1 MENPWSYSLPP
12 GLILLENF
20 IEVEEELAL
29 LECVCFNET
38 EDVGKYLDV
47 PSLISS
53 RNLTTAVLGS
63 TLKHRAV
70 QHYGY
75 EFLYGSNN
83 VDVNHPLER
92 KIPSQCDFLW
102 PRLRGRH
109 IDLQI
114 SEPDQLTVNRYQPGQ
129 GIPPHV
135 DTHSAFLDPIMS
147 LSLGSDVV
155 MEFRNG
161 RGPIV
166 NCWVPRRSLLI
177 MSKESRYGWTHGITP
192 RKIDVINVV
201 GSGLSARHRDVRV
214 SLTFRTLKRD
224 PCTACGFP
232 ILCDTFK
239 EQMALKQSS
248 EPVNAAKLEA
258 ENVHRVYDVIA
269 NHFSETRHSPW
280 PQVEEFVRSFELGA
294 VLVDV
299 GCGNGKYLSLNDDIW
314 KVRNVV

>member
-1 MENPWSYSLPP
+1 MKA
-12 GLILLENF
+12 NF
-20 IEVEEELAL
+20 IP
-29 LECVCFNET
+29 
-38 EDVGKYLDV
+38 D
-47 PSLISS
+47 
-53 RNLTTAVLGS
+53 LGS

-83 VDVNHPLER
+83 VDINHPLER

-102 PRLRGRH
+102 PRLRGRLV
-109 IDLQI
+109 DLQI

-192 RKIDVINVV
+192 RKIDVTNVV
-201 GSGLSARHRDVRV
+201 GAGLSARYRDVRV
-214 SLTFRTLKRD
+214 SLTFRTLKRE
-224 PCTACGFP
+224 PCRSCGFP
-232 ILCDTFK
+232 KLCDTFK
-239 EQMALKQSS
+239 EQMALTHTS

-280 PQVEEFVRSFELGA
+280 PQVEEFVQSFKLGA
-294 VLVDV
+294 VLIDV
-299 GCGNGKYLSLNDDIW
+299 GCGNGKYLSSNDATW
-314 KVRNVV
+314 KVWNFTFKILL